1 MAETRTTEQGNTV
14 EVAAIRAFLARL
26 LADDLL
32 VDEVN
37 GLIFEHVVAGRYHR
51 SVVAESLRPIIEEIL
66 GAATA
71 ADWQAVADQLI
82 AEAREID
89 GEV

>member
-1 MAETRTTEQGNTV
+1 MTETRTTEQGNAI
-14 EVAAIRAFLARL
+14 EVDAIRAFIARL

-37 GLIFEHVVAGRYHR
+37 ELLFEHVVCGRYHR
-51 SVVAESLRPIIEEIL
+51 SVVAASLRPLIEEIL
-66 GAATA
+66 NATTA

-82 AEAREID
+82 AEARAID